1 MFKKS
6 ITFGIVF
13 LGLLT
18 SANVSAQV
26 IIPGPPPPR
35 PVVVVQAPPRPRTT
49 VIVPGPAA
57 PVKVVKVKRNKGH
70 HYGKHH
76 KRKVV
81 VIQK

>member
-1 MFKKS
+1 MLKKS
-6 ITFGIVF
+6 IAFGVVF
-13 LGLLT
+13 LALLT
-18 SANVSAQV
+18 SGKVSAQV
-26 IIPGPPPPR
+26 IVPGPPPPR

-49 VIVPGPAA
+49 VIVPAPAP

-81 VIQK
+81 VIHK

>member
-6 ITFGIVF
+6 IAFGIVF

-35 PVVVVQAPPRPRTT
+35 PVVVVQAPPRPKT
-49 VIVPGPAA
+49 VIVQAPAA
-57 PVKVVKVKRNKGH
+57 PVKVVKVKRNRGH